1 MASKITIPD
10 LKKIRV
16 TDPLFSH
23 YADMVAKKMIP
34 VQWEIL
40 NGKQGQSRCFCIDN
54 FRIAG
59 GTLQGEHRGVV
70 FGDTDAYKWLEAVAY
85 CANNGET
92 EYIPQA
98 DELIEIIGQAQQP
111 DGYLNTYFTVCHPEL
126 RWKNLTEGHELYS
139 AGHLIEAAVAYY
151 NATGKR
157 RLLDIAARFADLI
170 CETFGDGEGQLSG
183 YPGHQEIELALVK
196 LWRVTGEERYLKTAR
211 FFIDCRGRTPN
222 YLLREMNDPQHKL
235 IFPELRSYDPS
246 YSQSHVRPVEQKTME
261 GHAVRAMYQC
271 SAMADLADIQ
281 QDEAL
286 RNACQTLW
294 DNVTKRRMYITGGIG
309 SSGLLERFTVDYDL
323 PNDRMYCE
331 SCASIGLMMF
341 GQRMAAM
348 FHDASYYETV
358 ERALCNTVLGGVSA
372 AGDRYFYVNP
382 LEVWP
387 ANCKDHTSIEYL
399 KPVRQPWFEVA
410 CCPAN
415 IARTLASLGQY
426 IYAVDER
433 SIYVNLLI
441 GSTIET
447 TLRDTDVRIEQRSGL
462 MNGGA
467 LELDVRSSGT
477 HPIVVRL
484 RLPKWIEA
492 PVFRLNGEEIQPA
505 VENGYA
511 VLAVNCAGEHH
522 FTLSGSVPVH
532 RCAANLCV
540 RADVGRVALQ
550 KGPFVYCF
558 EQQDNGENLAALRMA
573 PDAASFQ
580 PVWTTLS
587 SMPTACCAPSRAR
600 CTPFPMA
607 CGETVCPARCAS
619 GSTPQFRNY
628 TQQEAAI
635 IKNLK

>member
-92 EYIPQA
+92 EYISQA

-170 CETFGDGEGQLSG
+170 CGTFGDGEGQLPG

-348 FHDASYYETV
+348 FRDASYYETV

-426 IYAVDER
+426 IYAVDDR
-433 SIYVNLLI
+433 SIYVNLLV

-447 TLRDTDVRIEQRSGL
+447 TLRDTDVRIEQRSSL
-462 MNGGA
+462 MHGGA

-484 RLPKWIEA
+484 RLPKWLEK
-492 PVFRLNGEEIQPA
+492 PVFRLNGEGIQPA

-511 VLAVNCAGEHH
+511 VLAVNCAGA
-522 FTLSGSVPVH
+522 
-532 RCAANLCV
+532 RCPCTAAPQTCV
-540 RADVGRVALQ
+540 
-550 KGPFVYCF
+550 F
-558 EQQDNGENLAALRMA
+558 A
-573 PDAASFQ
+573 PMSAASRCRRVRSSTASSSRTTAKTLQ
-580 PVWTTLS
+580 PCAWRR
-587 SMPTACCAPSRAR
+587 MPPSRKR
-600 CTPFPMA
+600 RPPRA
-607 CGETVCPARCAS
+607 CPVICQS
-619 GSTPQFRNY
+619 WM
-628 TQQEAAI
+628 
-635 IKNLK
+635 